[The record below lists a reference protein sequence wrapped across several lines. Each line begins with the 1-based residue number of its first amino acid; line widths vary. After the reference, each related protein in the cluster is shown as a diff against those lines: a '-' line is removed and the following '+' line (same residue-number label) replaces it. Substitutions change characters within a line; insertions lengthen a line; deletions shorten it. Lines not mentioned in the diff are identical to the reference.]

1 MGSLESILAEAG
13 PVQLHR
19 FGVSLGVAFL
29 AAAIA
34 GVRGARRLGLSRD
47 EWGWL
52 AVQTALAAMVAARI
66 GYVLPDAGYYA
77 ARPWEIFWPPIEGF
91 SFVAGLAGGLAWI
104 AFAARRRSLGWLE
117 LIDCFAVPY
126 VTALLVGASLWAGP
140 VGEARLVAWGR
151 WVVDP
156 LYLTGAFLLLWWSR
170 VNRERRPG
178 ALAALVVAADGSLR
192 FLLGTVVS
200 LGLPGGWPSLLPV
213 HAGRLAIALAGA
225 AALWILGGRRAFGP
239 PKLGTGRSWGR
250 WSGWI
255 LLYAALLAVALL
267 SNG

>member
-1 MGSLESILAEAG
+1 MRHIDWHGRDRIDLGTQLVDRQITAPEAESVGKVDDVELTYRDDGTLE
-13 PVQLHR
+13 
-19 FGVSLGVAFL
+19 
-29 AAAIA
+29 
-34 GVRGARRLGLSRD
+34 
-47 EWGWL
+47 
-52 AVQTALAAMVAARI
+52 
-66 GYVLPDAGYYA
+66 
-77 ARPWEIFWPPIEGF
+77 
-91 SFVAGLAGGLAWI
+91 
-104 AFAARRRSLGWLE
+104 
-117 LIDCFAVPY
+117 